1 MRAGLGNITSFG
13 RFQISSVTQN
23 AFSES
28 GAQSLDLN
36 VAQQTTNSQ
45 RTTIGADLG
54 SSIGLGSERKLD
66 LAVRLGWQHEFAS
79 TSRPITAAFAGAP
92 GNSFTVFGATPA
104 RDAAVVGLQAMTN
117 IADATQVYLRY
128 DGGVGGG
135 TDNHALMAGL
145 RMSW

>member
-1 MRAGLGNITSFG
+1 M
-13 RFQISSVTQN
+13 
-23 AFSES
+23 
-28 GAQSLDLN
+28 
-36 VAQQTTNSQ
+36 AQQTTNSQ

-66 LAVRLGWQHEFAS
+66 LAVRLGWMHEFADVA
-79 TSRPITAAFAGAP
+79 RPITAAFAGAS

-104 RDAAVVGLQAMTN
+104 RDSAVVGLQVSTN
-117 IADATQVYLRY
+117 VAEATQVYLRY

-135 TDNHALMAGL
+135 TDNHALNVGL